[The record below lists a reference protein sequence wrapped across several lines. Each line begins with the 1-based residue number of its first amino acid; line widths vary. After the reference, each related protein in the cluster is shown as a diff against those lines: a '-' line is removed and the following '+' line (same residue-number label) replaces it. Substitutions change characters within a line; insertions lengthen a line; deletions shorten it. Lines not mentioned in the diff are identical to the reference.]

1 VTVAGP
7 VDPRLLRLSPDA
19 RRWILLLAGVTAAR
33 TGCLVAAGVLTGTV
47 AARVITGATA
57 DTGGTGHV
65 LADEAGPLIALG
77 VLVVLRAVLAWAE
90 KRYGR
95 RAAGQATRDLRDR
108 ALRAL
113 AVTDPRQV
121 DRPRWRTLLT
131 EGVDGLGPYLTGYLP
146 ALVSTVIAT
155 PAVLVT
161 VWWLDAGSALIAV
174 VTLPLIP
181 LFMWLVGTLTAGLTE
196 RKLEALGTLADQ
208 LLDLITGL
216 PTLRA
221 LGRLRSPADE
231 IRRLSDRHR
240 SSTLAVL
247 RIAFL
252 SSFVLEFLATLSI
265 ALVAVGIGFRL
276 LDGSMTLAAGLCVLI
291 IVPEVYN
298 PVRQVGARFHD
309 ARDGFVAVGEILT
322 LLNPGTTAP
331 DAAATPTVRPVH
343 PLPADGVRVVFDRL
357 SVDGRDG
364 ARPRDVTGT
373 ADPGA
378 LTVLTGANGSGKST
392 ALLALLGIV
401 TDGVHGTAVCLDRSG
416 VLTGRELWDRTSYLP
431 QRPVLDAAS
440 VGDTSGLSL
449 GQRQRVAVADEL
461 ESGRELVVLDE
472 PTAHLDAAN
481 ARLMVDRL
489 CRCARAGATVVAA
502 SHDPL
507 LTAAADRVIAVGTPE
522 EVAS

>member
-1 VTVAGP
+1 MTVAGP

-33 TGCLVAAGVLTGTV
+33 TGCLVTAGVLTGTV
-47 AARVITGATA
+47 AARVITGDGPGSA
-57 DTGGTGHV
+57 
-65 LADEAGPLIALG
+65 LADETGPLVALG

-240 SSTLAVL
+240 TSTLAVL

-322 LLNPGTTAP
+322 LLNSGTTAP

-489 CRCARAGATVVAA
+489 RRCARAGATVVAA

-507 LTAAADRVIAVGTPE
+507 LTAAADRVIAVGTAE

>member
-1 VTVAGP
+1 MPGP
-7 VDPRLLRLSPDA
+7 VDARLLRLSGDA
-19 RRWILLLAGVTAAR
+19 RRWILLLAAVTAAR
-33 TGCLVAAGVLTGTV
+33 TVCLVAAGVLTGTV
-47 AARVITGATA
+47 AARVITDAADGTA
-57 DTGGTGHV
+57 ID
-65 LADEAGPLIALG
+65 LADETGPLVTLG
-77 VLVVLRAVLAWAE
+77 ILVVLRAVLAWAE

-131 EGVDGLGPYLTGYLP
+131 EGIDGLGPYLTGYLP
-146 ALVSTVIAT
+146 ALVSTAIAT

-161 VWWLDAGSALIAV
+161 VWWLDAGSALIAL

-322 LLNPGTTAP
+322 LLNSGTTTAP
-331 DAAATPTVRPVH
+331 DAAPDAAAPAVRPV
-343 PLPADGVRVVFDRL
+343 PSLPADGVRVVFDGL

-364 ARPRDVTGT
+364 ARPGDVTGT

-401 TDGVHGTAVCLDRSG
+401 TDGVHGTAVCLDRTG

-461 ESGRELVVLDE
+461 ELGRELVVLDE
-472 PTAHLDAAN
+472 PTAHLDTAN

-489 CRCARAGATVVAA
+489 RRCAREGATVVAA

-507 LTAAADRVIAVGTPE
+507 LTAAADRVIAVGTAQ

>member
-47 AARVITGATA
+47 AARVITG
-57 DTGGTGHV
+57 DGPGGA
-65 LADEAGPLIALG
+65 LADETGPLVALG

-146 ALVSTVIAT
+146 ALVSTAIAT

-161 VWWLDAGSALIAV
+161 VWWLDAGSALIAL

-322 LLNPGTTAP
+322 LLNSGTTATP
-331 DAAATPTVRPVH
+331 DAAATPTVRPAY
-343 PLPADGVRVVFDRL
+343 PLPADGVRVVFDGL

-401 TDGVHGTAVCLDRSG
+401 TDGVHGTAVCLNRSG

-472 PTAHLDAAN
+472 PTAHLDTAN

-489 CRCARAGATVVAA
+489 RRCARAGATVVAA

-507 LTAAADRVIAVGTPE
+507 LTAAADRVIAVGTAE